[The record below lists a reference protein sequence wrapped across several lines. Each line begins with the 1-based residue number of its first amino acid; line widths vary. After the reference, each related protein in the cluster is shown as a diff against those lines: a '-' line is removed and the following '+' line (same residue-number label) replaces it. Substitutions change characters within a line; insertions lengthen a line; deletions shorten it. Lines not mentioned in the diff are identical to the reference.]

1 MSKLF
6 FPPLDSQ
13 FYQVWAFFFFQYK
26 PYFIYIIYFY
36 LLGYTNN
43 WQVMFLFSSLRIDH
57 QCLTTFY
64 NLNLNWHPG
73 R

>member
-6 FPPLDSQ
+6 FPPFGLT
-13 FYQVWAFFFFQYK
+13 VLFFFFQYR

-36 LLGYTNN
+36 LLGYTNY
-43 WQVMFLFSSLRIDH
+43 WQVMFLFSSLYIDH
-57 QCLTTFY
+57 HYLTTFY